1 MTAVSV
7 VRSTPPV
14 LASYLCRATWGLPK
28 ARQQELWDELEEHVL
43 ERADHLCAFGT
54 PYKLALRQAVS
65 ELGPPA
71 RVSAGMSEVYLM
83 PNMIRVGLVVAVA
96 GVLTALGLGG
106 SQLLTLP
113 VLSERPVTPSC
124 AKGTRPS
131 GPMITIVS
139 EKNGITCYTFNMPS
153 VYEGSY
159 ISVTDLKRAFEAA
172 HLQFNPRS
180 DGGLS
185 VRYPNGEQREIGVEF
200 SKNGQSYVDADS
212 LIVSTAR
219 HPVTSTLSIKGYDNP
234 TIDFGE
240 YRLQV
245 GATSAPAKG
254 NFFYSDLAPTLVG
267 LLITPRLAD
276 GWNST
281 VSLAERRILPAEALA
296 LPRHVVRTKL
306 KPGAV
311 VMLVTK
317 WKHSSYATDIAPVNQ
332 DGTVTLMDPHKS
344 LRFVSNPVTMAQV
357 AADIQSE
364 AVLVKVSDTPLRNLK
379 TGIFLPSQISSDA
392 R

>member
-1 MTAVSV
+1 MAC
-7 VRSTPPV
+7 STPPA
-14 LASYLCRATWGLPK
+14 LAAYLRRATWGLPK
-28 ARQQELWDELEEHVL
+28 ARAQELWDELEEHVL
-43 ERADHLCAFGT
+43 ERADHLCAFGK
-54 PYKLALRQAVS
+54 PFDQALQQAVT

-71 RVSAGMSEVYLM
+71 GVSAGMSEVYLM
-83 PNMIRVGLVVAVA
+83 PKLIRAGLVVALTGA
-96 GVLTALGLGG
+96 LTALGLGG

-172 HLQFNPRS
+172 HLQIQPRP

-185 VRYPNGEQREIGVEF
+185 VRYPNGEQREIGIRF
-200 SKNGQSYVDADS
+200 SKNGQSYIDADS
-212 LIVSTAR
+212 LIISTAR
-219 HPVTSTLSIKGYDNP
+219 QPVTSTLKITGYDNP

-240 YRLQV
+240 FRLQI
-245 GATSAPAKG
+245 GAAGASAKG

-267 LLITPRLAD
+267 LLITPKLAD

-281 VSLAERRILPAEALA
+281 VSLAERRIPPARALA
-296 LPRHVVRTKL
+296 LPRHIVHTTL
-306 KPGAV
+306 KPGTV

-317 WKHSSYATDIAPVNQ
+317 WEHSSYATDIAPVGQ

-344 LRFVSNPVTMAQV
+344 LRFVSNPAAMVQV

-379 TGIFLPSQISSDA
+379 TGIFLPSQPTSDA
-392 R
+392 Q